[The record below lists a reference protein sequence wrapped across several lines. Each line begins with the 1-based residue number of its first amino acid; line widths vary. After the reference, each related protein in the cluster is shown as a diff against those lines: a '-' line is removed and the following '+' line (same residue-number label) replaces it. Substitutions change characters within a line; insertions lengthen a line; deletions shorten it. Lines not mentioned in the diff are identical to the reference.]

1 MIISK
6 KITFLSFILCSF
18 CISLPDAKAVYHY
31 YLDNKSQHE
40 IDVVLKNKSHSI
52 EDISKQFLN
61 TPYKSDTLI
70 GSSTKPEK
78 LVVNLNAVDCFTL
91 IDYVL
96 ALSQSSNVD
105 DFIENLIKVRYID
118 GKISFFNRKHF
129 FSDWYY
135 ITPKNAEE
143 ITKKISPNSITVFK
157 RLNEKPDGT
166 EYLAGIGA
174 IPRNINYIPSNY
186 VNNAVINQLKT
197 GDFIGIYTNQV
208 GLDASHVGIL
218 IKKSNQVYFRNASS
232 LKKNRKVVDSPFL
245 EYIKDKP
252 GIMVL
257 RAQQN

>member
-1 MIISK
+1 MISK
-6 KITFLSFILCSF
+6 KIIPIAFVLGSF
-18 CISLPDAKAVYHY
+18 CVSLSDVNAAYHPY
-31 YLDNKSQHE
+31 INTNTQQKINL
-40 IDVVLKNKSHSI
+40 ILANKSHSI
-52 EDISKQFLN
+52 DQISKQFLD

-70 GSSTKPEK
+70 GSSTQPEK

-96 ALSQSSNVD
+96 ALSQSNTLD
-105 DFIENLIKVRYID
+105 DFIENLIRVRYID

-135 ITPKNAEE
+135 ISPKNAKE
-143 ITKKISPNSITVFK
+143 ITKKISPNYVTVFK
-157 RLNEKPDGT
+157 RLNQKPDGT

-174 IPRNINYIPSNY
+174 IPRNINYIPSAS
-186 VNNAVINQLKT
+186 VNNEVISKLKT
-197 GDFIGIYTNQV
+197 GDFIGIYTDKA

-218 IKKSNQVYFRNASS
+218 IKKGNQVYFRNASS

-245 EYIKDKP
+245 EYIKNKP

-257 RAQQN
+257 RAQ

>member
-6 KITFLSFILCSF
+6 KITLLSFALYSF
-18 CISLPDAKAVYHY
+18 CISLPDAKAAYHY
-31 YLDNKSQHE
+31 YLDDKSQQE
-40 IDVVLKNKSHSI
+40 INTVLKNKSHSI
-52 EDISKQFLN
+52 EEISKQFLN
-61 TPYKSDTLI
+61 TPYQSDTLI
-70 GSSTKPEK
+70 GSSTQPEK
-78 LVVNLNAVDCFTL
+78 MVVNLNAVDCFTF

-96 ALSQSSNVD
+96 ALSLSNNVD
-105 DFIENLIKVRYID
+105 AFIENLIRVRYID
-118 GKISFFNRKHF
+118 GTISFYNRKHF

-135 ITPKNAEE
+135 IAPKNAEE

-174 IPRNINYIPSNY
+174 IPRNINYIPSSY
-186 VNNAVINQLKT
+186 VNEAVISKLKT

-218 IKKSNQVYFRNASS
+218 IKKGNQVYFRNASS

-245 EYIKDKP
+245 EYIKNKP

-257 RAQQN
+257 RTQQN